1 VRTNTSVIA
10 RLVFWS
16 GLIFGTGNTWGQPAT
31 GKAEDVHAQLPAAET
46 LPPAEANVQALELF
60 YAGRYRE
67 AEPLYLAA
75 LAGWE
80 RMGAVAERDRVVT
93 AVNLGTLLRA
103 EGRFAEAESVL
114 LDCIRRAEAL
124 EPTGSGKSSV
134 EWAHAASSLGAL
146 YLAWQQLDKA
156 EAFAFQAQA
165 IFSQRLDAGD
175 PERVTNGTLLGTIYL
190 EQARYE
196 EAEVLLR
203 ATLDHADKLL
213 AAVTYNQLA
222 VMALRRGRLE
232 EAESLALEAS
242 AMSRLE
248 AAPSGRMAAAI
259 TGNLAKIRLLQ
270 KRYVEAEQNYRDAIA
285 IAETA
290 LGKEHPE
297 TAKAYLNLAT
307 FYQIRRRDRG
317 AEQLYRRAIEIL
329 EPVYGKDHALVLVA
343 RNELADVFRAQGR
356 YIESE
361 RLGGASLALLED
373 KLGLRDPR
381 VLRALANQERLLAST
396 KRNHEA
402 AALRARIQEISRRWQ
417 QAK

>member
-1 VRTNTSVIA
+1 
-10 RLVFWS
+10 
-16 GLIFGTGNTWGQPAT
+16 
-31 GKAEDVHAQLPAAET
+31 
-46 LPPAEANVQALELF
+46 
-60 YAGRYRE
+60 
-67 AEPLYLAA
+67 
-75 LAGWE
+75 
-80 RMGAVAERDRVVT
+80 
-93 AVNLGTLLRA
+93 VNLGTLLRA

-124 EPTGSGKSSV
+124 EPAGSGRSSV

-146 YLAWQQLDKA
+146 YLALQQLDKA

-165 IFSQRLDAGD
+165 IFNQRLDAGD

-203 ATLDHADKLL
+203 AALDHADKLL

-242 AMSRLE
+242 VMNRLE

-259 TGNLAKIRLLQ
+259 TGNLAKIRLLE
-270 KRYVEAEQNYRDAIA
+270 KRYVDAEQNYRDAVA
-285 IAETA
+285 ISETA
-290 LGKEHPE
+290 LGKSHPE
-297 TAKAYLNLAT
+297 TAKAYLNLAA

-317 AEQLYRRAIEIL
+317 AELLYRRAIEIL
-329 EPVYGKDHALVLVA
+329 DPLYGKDHLLLLVA
-343 RNELADVFRAQGR
+343 RNELAEVFRAEGR

-361 RLGGASLALLED
+361 KLGGASLALLED
-373 KLGLRDPR
+373 KLGPRDSR

-402 AALRARIQEISRRWQ
+402 AALQARIQEISRRWQ

>member
-1 VRTNTSVIA
+1 
-10 RLVFWS
+10 
-16 GLIFGTGNTWGQPAT
+16 
-31 GKAEDVHAQLPAAET
+31 
-46 LPPAEANVQALELF
+46 
-60 YAGRYRE
+60 
-67 AEPLYLAA
+67 
-75 LAGWE
+75 
-80 RMGAVAERDRVVT
+80 MGAVAERERIIT

-114 LDCIRRAEAL
+114 LDCIRWAEAL
-124 EPTGSGKSSV
+124 EPAGSGKSSV
-134 EWAHAASSLGAL
+134 EWAHAANGLGAL

-156 EAFAFQAQA
+156 ETFALQAQA

-175 PERVTNGTLLGTIYL
+175 QERVSNSALLGTIYL

-203 ATLDHADKLL
+203 AILDHADKSL

-242 AMSRLE
+242 AMNRLE

-259 TGNLAKIRLLQ
+259 TGNLAKIRLLE

-285 IAETA
+285 ISETA

-317 AEQLYRRAIEIL
+317 AVQLYRRAIEIL
-329 EPVYGKDHALVLVA
+329 EPAYGKDHALVLVA
-343 RNELADVFRAQGR
+343 RNELADVYRAEGR

-373 KLGLRDPR
+373 KLGPRDPR

-402 AALRARIQEISRRWQ
+402 AALRARIQERSRGLQR
-417 QAK
+417 AK